1 MRFLRPALVCLAAVL
16 LAGLTTGSA
25 RGQTTGP
32 QDYSDTLSNRQIVIN
47 LSRIAF
53 GSEYVDRR
61 KERLQKWVVPL
72 RIGIVTQTYPDYF
85 EDWVSE
91 HARELAKL
99 TGHPIE
105 LYFSPRLKKAGQLPE
120 GFADRNINVYL
131 YYAPT
136 NELSKHLTPFFSES
150 ELEFM
155 LQNATYFAN
164 LRKKGDEIKIAA
176 IAFPAELPKEIMRI
190 CIVEEITQILGLAN
204 DSDAVNPSV
213 FNDTNEF
220 NELTGHDKLLL
231 RILYSEKLEVGMA
244 RKEALRRAYRLLK
257 EWRGVK

>member
-1 MRFLRPALVCLAAVL
+1 MRVLGLALAAVL
-16 LAGLTTGSA
+16 LVGMTTGSTM
-25 RGQTTGP
+25 GQNADP
-32 QDYSDTLSNRQIVIN
+32 EDYSDTLSNRKILVN

-53 GSEYVDRR
+53 VDQR

-85 EDWVSE
+85 EDWVRE

-99 TGHPIE
+99 RGHPIE
-105 LYFSPRLKKAGQLPE
+105 LYFSPRLKKAGELPE

-136 NELSKHLTPFFSES
+136 NELGKHLTPFFSES

-155 LQNATYFAN
+155 LENATCFAN

-176 IAFPAELPKEIMRI
+176 TAFPAELPKEIMRI
-190 CIVEEITQILGLAN
+190 CIVEEITPILGLAN

-231 RILYSEKLEVGMA
+231 RILYNPKLEVSMV
-244 RKEALRRAYRLLK
+244 RKEALR
-257 EWRGVK
+257 